1 MLWRGTWVNAGPW
14 VASRSEREK
23 ECHGAWGT
31 TGTAFLTRRCFR
43 RRAGTL

>member
-23 ECHGAWGT
+23 ECHGAWGDD
-31 TGTAFLTRRCFR
+31 GNRVPHSALFSPTRWNF
-43 RRAGTL
+43 